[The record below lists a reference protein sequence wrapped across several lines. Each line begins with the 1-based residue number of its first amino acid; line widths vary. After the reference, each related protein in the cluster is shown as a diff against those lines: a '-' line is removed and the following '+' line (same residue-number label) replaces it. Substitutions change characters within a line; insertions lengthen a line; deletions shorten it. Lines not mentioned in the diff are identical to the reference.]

1 MSNNGWIKLH
11 RQITDNVLW
20 LDAEPFDRR
29 SAWIDLLLMVN
40 HEERQIMVN
49 GQIRTVE
56 RGQTL
61 TSEVKLAD
69 RWHWSRDRV
78 RRYLSAIETA
88 KMVSVNRTSYGTW
101 INVENY
107 TFFQG
112 QATGNKTGVNTAIDT
127 ADKTANKTAVDTQ
140 TRNKEY
146 KNIKNDKNFL
156 CGADAQKKIPPS
168 KDEVE
173 AYCRENGFRFDIDEF
188 MAYYNLNGWT
198 LSGGRKIT
206 DWTAAVDYWAKKG
219 TKIDKASDDLTKT
232 MPMYQEFSHSSMQ
245 VGVDQPF
252 EGGLVQEMLKR
263 KRTKKNAG

>member
-1 MSNNGWIKLH
+1 MGYLKLD
-11 RQITDNVLW
+11 RQIVDSAIWDNG
-20 LDAEPFDRR
+20 EPFDVAH
-29 SAWIDLLLMVN
+29 AWIDLLLLVN
-40 HEERQIMVN
+40 YTDGQRMIKEKFYNVPRGSQIVSDN
-49 GQIRTVE
+49 F
-56 RGQTL
+56 
-61 TSEVKLAD
+61 LAN
-69 RWHWSRDRV
+69 RWHWSRNRV
-78 RRYLSAIETA
+78 RRFLESLEANN
-88 KMVSVNRTSYGTW
+88 MVTLKRTTNGTW
-101 INVENY
+101 LNVVNY
-107 TFFQG
+107 AKFQDRRTTNG
-112 QATGNKTGVNTAIDT
+112 
-127 ADKTANKTAVDTQ
+127 TANGTSDDTTDDTTDGTSDGTQ
-140 TRNKEY
+140 EKKNK
-146 KNIKNDKNFL
+146 KNKKDNNFL

-173 AYCRENGFRFDIDEF
+173 GYCRENGFRFDIDEF

-232 MPMYQEFSHSSMQ
+232 MPMYQEFSTVSTQ